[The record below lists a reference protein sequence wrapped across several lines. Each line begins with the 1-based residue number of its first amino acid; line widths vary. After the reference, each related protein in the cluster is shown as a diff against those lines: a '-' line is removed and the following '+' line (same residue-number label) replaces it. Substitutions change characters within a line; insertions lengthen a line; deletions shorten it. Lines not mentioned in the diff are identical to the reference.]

1 MVGFRWLAML
11 LRRESE
17 EEEEEEEEEVMF
29 EGAMFDIVAVPSQ
42 LEL

>member
-1 MVGFRWLAML
+1 ML
-11 LRRESE
+11 LRRES

-42 LEL
+42 LES